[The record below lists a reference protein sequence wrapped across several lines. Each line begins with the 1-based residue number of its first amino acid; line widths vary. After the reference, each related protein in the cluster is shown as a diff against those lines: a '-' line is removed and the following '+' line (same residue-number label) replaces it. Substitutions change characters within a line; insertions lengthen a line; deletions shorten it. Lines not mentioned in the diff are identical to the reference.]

1 MDTKTRTIIKCKCG
15 KKFINATDIPDLFE
29 KGQIRGYIK
38 HYLIK
43 QPFYNIAFELHSL
56 KKGHGLEIKYETYGE
71 PE

>member
-38 HYLIK
+38 HLT
-43 QPFYNIAFELHSL
+43 
-56 KKGHGLEIKYETYGE
+56 ETATE
-71 PE
+71 VAHFCKWVMNVA